1 MRATALA
8 AACDW
13 RELARAQRDLLK
25 ENPAKLDERQ
35 ATEIAWAAG
44 LTPLEE
50 KDHAAASDSSLGSSN
65 LGRPATGRHSALG
78 SSTCEWAV
86 MNRPSPGCLTSTSR
100 ARWVPT
106 SPGRL
111 ALAHHRLGHR
121 AEARKWLEQARQT
134 AALGQSSSRPPANYD
149 LWWSWATFVTLL
161 REAEAELNVPP
172 SP

>member
-1 MRATALA
+1 LDRTGACPTGPIAGESAT
-8 AACDW
+8 
-13 RELARAQRDLLK
+13 
-25 ENPAKLDERQ
+25 LDERQ

-44 LTPLEE
+44 LAPLEE
-50 KDHAAASDSSLGSSN
+50 KDH
-65 LGRPATGRHSALG
+65 
-78 SSTCEWAV
+78 
-86 MNRPSPGCLTSTSR
+86 
-100 ARWVPT
+100 
-106 SPGRL
+106 

-134 AALGQSSSRPPANYD
+134 AALGQESSRPPANYD